1 MAMRRTVRIALRID
15 RVVLDADAAA
25 GHSPARIAALL
36 TEALRARLP
45 AAADGRTGD
54 APTGSR
60 TAVDRLRVTADSP
73 GVDAIARA
81 AAAAV
86 GEMTRDTGVT
96 RSDSGTGTA
105 PAAQGGAP
113 R

>member
-15 RVVLDADAAA
+15 RVVLDAGVAAGRSPAEITELLAAA
-25 GHSPARIAALL
+25 LRDRLTSYDARAWPGAA
-36 TEALRARLP
+36 T
-45 AAADGRTGD
+45 DSTV
-54 APTGSR
+54 T
-60 TAVDRLRVTADSP
+60 TVDRLRATAGAR

-86 GEMTRDTGVT
+86 GEMTQDARVPRQDSRTG
-96 RSDSGTGTA
+96 S
-105 PAAQGGAP
+105 AARGGEP